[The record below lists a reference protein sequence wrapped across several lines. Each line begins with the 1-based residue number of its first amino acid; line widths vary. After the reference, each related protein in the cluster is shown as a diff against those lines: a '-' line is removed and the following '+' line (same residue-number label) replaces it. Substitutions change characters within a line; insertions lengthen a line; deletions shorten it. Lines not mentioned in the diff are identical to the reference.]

1 MSFGNK
7 FSDNFKKYVGNDSPL
22 QNTKKKALPAI
33 TAKTGINFFSI
44 NKNGNSKINT
54 EAAQDNE
61 ILWIDLMRP
70 ITAGSNIAIE
80 KKQIP
85 RWNIDMT
92 KHPNQQRGV
101 SAILDLRSQVKP

>member
-54 EAAQDNE
+54 EAA
-61 ILWIDLMRP
+61 
-70 ITAGSNIAIE
+70 
-80 KKQIP
+80 
-85 RWNIDMT
+85 
-92 KHPNQQRGV
+92 
-101 SAILDLRSQVKP
+101 